1 MSTLAQPN
9 QTINTQSVEVIDL
22 RLASAGSV
30 RAYAR
35 IRVGPLAISGVK
47 VIQQQ
52 GQRAWVK
59 LPDQQSKDGKW
70 FPVVTCSSPT
80 LEEAISSAV
89 LQAYREVAA

>member
-1 MSTLAQPN
+1 MNSLH
-9 QTINTQSVEVIDL
+9 QTDPQINNQSVEVIDL

-80 LEEAISSAV
+80 LEAAISSAV
-89 LQAYREVAA
+89 LNAYREVQS